1 MARNEEKAQSMLNR
15 FITMKNE
22 EKKKPKERRPF
33 LASEC
38 RDLAE
43 ADKWRQQI
51 MREIGRKVA
60 EIQNEGL
67 GEHRLR
73 DLNDEINKLIR
84 EKGHWERR
92 IIELGGPNYTKSSSS
107 AKMTDLE
114 GNIVDVPN
122 PSGRGPGYRYFGA
135 AKKLPGVRELFEK
148 PPELR
153 KRRTRYDIYKRIDAS
168 YYGYRDDEDGILEK
182 LEGPAEEKMRAEA
195 LAEWKVMEEI
205 KIEAR
210 RAVKSG
216 EVAMVSSAA
225 AAKILFEEEEDVVE
239 EERMAKEMEEKEKEK
254 EFVVHVPLPDEKEIE
269 RMVVEKKKME
279 LLSKYMSEDLLEE
292 QIEAKAMLNI
302 QRVSPCAGK
311 LGRWLSVDNYVYVL
325 CGLYF
330 TMFRKPD
337 NLFCIFLCFV
347 VVGARFE
354 FCIFHLVWHLFNNM
368 PIRAMKINCITF
380 LCVCHLP
387 TYENH
392 SLFSVLYLSFLFLG
406 ICYSLSN
413 GDQERDKITQLPGQ
427 PTNVG
432 FTQYSGY
439 VTVNQQA
446 GRALLY
452 WLVEAP
458 ASHGAES
465 RPLLLWL
472 NGGPSCSS
480 VADGAAE
487 EVGPFRIRPDG
498 KTLYLNPYAW
508 NNWYFLW
515 QMCFSL
521 NHQLAGVGFSCSN
534 TSSDLYT
541 AGDQRT
547 DAYTFL
553 VNRFERFPQ
562 YKHRDFYIA
571 GESYA
576 GHYAPQ
582 LSQLVYQRNK
592 GNQNPV
598 INSEGFLVGNAVT
611 DDYHDY
617 IGTFEYWWTHGLISD
632 STYKIL

>member
-22 EKKKPKERRPF
+22 EKKKPKERRPY

-92 IIELGGPNYTKSSSS
+92 IVELGGPNYSKNS

-135 AKKLPGVRELFEK
+135 AKKLPGVKELFEK

-182 LEGPAEEKMRAEA
+182 LEKLEGPAEEKMRAEA
-195 LAEWKVMEEI
+195 LAEWMAMEEI
-205 KIEAR
+205 KREAR

-239 EERMAKEMEEKEKEK
+239 EERKVKEMEEKDK

-279 LLSKYMSEDLLEE
+279 LLSKYTSEDLLEE
-292 QIEAKAMLNI
+292 QIEAKDMLNI
-302 QRVSPCAGK
+302 QR
-311 LGRWLSVDNYVYVL
+311 
-325 CGLYF
+325 
-330 TMFRKPD
+330 
-337 NLFCIFLCFV
+337 
-347 VVGARFE
+347 
-354 FCIFHLVWHLFNNM
+354 
-368 PIRAMKINCITF
+368 
-380 LCVCHLP
+380 
-387 TYENH
+387 
-392 SLFSVLYLSFLFLG
+392 
-406 ICYSLSN
+406 
-413 GDQERDKITQLPGQ
+413 
-427 PTNVG
+427 
-432 FTQYSGY
+432 
-439 VTVNQQA
+439 
-446 GRALLY
+446 
-452 WLVEAP
+452 
-458 ASHGAES
+458 
-465 RPLLLWL
+465 
-472 NGGPSCSS
+472 
-480 VADGAAE
+480 
-487 EVGPFRIRPDG
+487 
-498 KTLYLNPYAW
+498 
-508 NNWYFLW
+508 
-515 QMCFSL
+515 
-521 NHQLAGVGFSCSN
+521 
-534 TSSDLYT
+534 
-541 AGDQRT
+541 
-547 DAYTFL
+547 
-553 VNRFERFPQ
+553 
-562 YKHRDFYIA
+562 
-571 GESYA
+571 
-576 GHYAPQ
+576 
-582 LSQLVYQRNK
+582 
-592 GNQNPV
+592 
-598 INSEGFLVGNAVT
+598 
-611 DDYHDY
+611 
-617 IGTFEYWWTHGLISD
+617 
-632 STYKIL
+632 